1 MYSITLTIFVYTE
14 RARAGNTQ
22 MRALRYC
29 TSKIS
34 LYKIIFLCLS
44 LLRKICYDQPGCS
57 WGFIHFFSLSCLF
70 SVVYVRLT
78 FLQYFC
84 SLLFEHL
91 LKYLVWFQVE
101 KIQMLSCMPESS
113 ILTLVDKSKFPLSN
127 PVFM

>member
-1 MYSITLTIFVYTE
+1 M
-14 RARAGNTQ
+14 
-22 MRALRYC
+22 
-29 TSKIS
+29 IS
-34 LYKIIFLCLS
+34 LGVAGDLFISFLFLA
-44 LLRKICYDQPGCS
+44 
-57 WGFIHFFSLSCLF
+57 FFRW
-70 SVVYVRLT
+70 YIRLT